1 MQRYWVASVE
11 MWQDTST
18 LKCWLNA
25 NYRENYLA
33 NIGLITI
40 SWICTTSRFDSENTN
55 FNVNALG
62 LLLFV
67 PLLPVI
73 CQTDPQSKNM

>member
-11 MWQDTST
+11 MWQDTPN

-40 SWICTTSRFDSENTN
+40 SWVCTTSSFKKKSNLKDLT
-55 FNVNALG
+55 VKT
-62 LLLFV
+62 
-67 PLLPVI
+67 
-73 CQTDPQSKNM
+73 QTLIP